1 MPKYELKLDERRRIT
16 LPEFIT
22 NGMGKEL
29 NISPNTVTALLYSK
43 NVPLEDII
51 RSAKLLLDM
60 LEHERDMAQ
69 NRKREAGEVTLGA

>member
-43 NVPLEDII
+43 NVPLDDII
-51 RSAKLLLDM
+51 RSTKLLLEM
-60 LEHERDMAQ
+60 LEHERDLAKAELKKE
-69 NRKREAGEVTLGA
+69 NSKA